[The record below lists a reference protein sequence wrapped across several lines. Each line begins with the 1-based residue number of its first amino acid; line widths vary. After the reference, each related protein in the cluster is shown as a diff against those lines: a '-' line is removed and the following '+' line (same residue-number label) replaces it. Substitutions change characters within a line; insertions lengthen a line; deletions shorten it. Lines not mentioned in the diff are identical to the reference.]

1 MMSDGKRPGAV
12 SAFRVPMLLLLL
24 AVAPSAGL
32 AQSNPP
38 PGLPPGVYMGEPDDK
53 QATAGTYTLDPD
65 HASVIA
71 RVSHL
76 GYSYSIFRF
85 DRLSASLMN
94 WDPANTAGASLSA
107 KVETAS
113 ITSNVKG
120 FGDQLAGDEFLKSR
134 AFPAATFV
142 STAFRQTSSRHG
154 KVDGQLSLMGKTR
167 SVTFDV
173 ELVGAGKGFA
183 GQPRVGIN
191 ARTTINPVDF
201 GLPPILGDAIEIVV
215 DAEFQRN
222 P

>member
-1 MMSDGKRPGAV
+1 
-12 SAFRVPMLLLLL
+12 
-24 AVAPSAGL
+24 
-32 AQSNPP
+32 
-38 PGLPPGVYMGEPDDK
+38 MGEPDDK

-76 GYSYSIFRF
+76 AYSYSIFRF
-85 DRLSASLMN
+85 DRLSATLA
-94 WDPANTAGASLSA
+94 WDPTNTANATLSA

-120 FGDQLAGDEFLKSR
+120 FGEQLAGDDFLKST
-134 AFPAATFV
+134 AFPQASFV

-154 KVDGQLSLMGKTR
+154 KVDGQLTLMGKTR
-167 SVTFDV
+167 PVTFDV

-183 GQPRVGIN
+183 GQPRIGVN
-191 ARTTINPVDF
+191 ARTSINPVDF
-201 GLPPILGDAIEIVV
+201 GLPPLLGDAIEIVV
-215 DAEFQRN
+215 DTEFQRN